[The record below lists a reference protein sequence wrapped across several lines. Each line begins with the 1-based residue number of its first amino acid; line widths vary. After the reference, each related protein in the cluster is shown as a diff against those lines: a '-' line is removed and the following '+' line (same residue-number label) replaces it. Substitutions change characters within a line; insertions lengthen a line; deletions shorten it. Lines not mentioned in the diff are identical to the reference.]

1 MRAAAPARA
10 RTWRTRNART
20 RLRAAVHMLPCSPA
34 PAETSASRRFAPQV
48 CRRSEIQRI
57 ASISHCCLP
66 PSCAAGSSAPL
77 RVNRSAVLLCTWRA
91 HTAFSPR
98 SHPACSHGMLTH
110 SVRTPERPASPR
122 LAVAPTHSL
131 LFAPQARHGS
141 RPDHRAS
148 LGAAAGRALGYRP
161 RLNCEFRGQLRGP
174 RSPRSW
180 PGKLIETRSVCR
192 PRLAPALPR
201 TPGAL
206 STDPLAPPHQVT
218 LDAACIAHNPQ
229 RLLLGRRRVE
239 TVDAEVD
246 DVGSTKPSM
255 APAVLRPRRFV
266 SLTRAYKAVTCEPSC
281 ASACGPE
288 AGCRGYSAP
297 TSPVLH

>member
-57 ASISHCCLP
+57 ASVSHCCLP
-66 PSCAAGSSAPL
+66 PSCAAGTSAPL

-98 SHPACSHGMLTH
+98 SHTACSHGMLTH

-131 LFAPQARHGS
+131 LLAPQARHGFPTRSS
-141 RPDHRAS
+141 RFPRCRGRK
-148 LGAAAGRALGYRP
+148 GAGLPPAP
-161 RLNCEFRGQLRGP
+161 QLRGP
-174 RSPRSW
+174 RSTTPPRSR
-180 PGKLIETRSVCR
+180 PGKLVELDALGVPSSPRIRSAAHS
-192 PRLAPALPR
+192 APQSRAHPR
-201 TPGAL
+201 TTYGYGA
-206 STDPLAPPHQVT
+206 
-218 LDAACIAHNPQ
+218 
-229 RLLLGRRRVE
+229 
-239 TVDAEVD
+239 
-246 DVGSTKPSM
+246 PS
-255 APAVLRPRRFV
+255 PAW
-266 SLTRAYKAVTCEPSC
+266 
-281 ASACGPE
+281 
-288 AGCRGYSAP
+288 
-297 TSPVLH
+297 

>member
-57 ASISHCCLP
+57 ASVSHCCLP

-91 HTAFSPR
+91 HTAFSVTER
-98 SHPACSHGMLTH
+98 SHTACSHGMLTH

-131 LFAPQARHGS
+131 LLAPQARHGFPTRSS
-141 RPDHRAS
+141 RFPRCRGRKGAGLPPAPQLRVPRSTAGSEVSSVLARQAHRD
-148 LGAAAGRALGYRP
+148 ALGVP
-161 RLNCEFRGQLRGP
+161 S
-174 RSPRSW
+174 SP
-180 PGKLIETRSVCR
+180 PTRS
-192 PRLAPALPR
+192 AAHSWR
-201 TPGAL
+201 T
-206 STDPLAPPHQVT
+206 QVT
-218 LDAACIAHNPQ
+218 LEARCCLH
-229 RLLLGRRRVE
+229 
-239 TVDAEVD
+239 
-246 DVGSTKPSM
+246 
-255 APAVLRPRRFV
+255 
-266 SLTRAYKAVTCEPSC
+266 RAQ
-281 ASACGPE
+281 
-288 AGCRGYSAP
+288 P
-297 TSPVLH
+297 TTPTTW